1 MLLSEAKE
9 ILEQN
14 GYILE
19 SEEIS
24 IDDLVAFAKL
34 NCSKA
39 MGAAVS
45 VKDRC
50 EWPLVEIDITGDAVF
65 KKYNGT
71 CITGYF
77 KERTGA
83 GARRGASKYF
93 SIFPE
98 ESKLVVGPGTSER
111 VNGKLCRLIT
121 NEYTYNS
128 WDDLIKFFNRNNF
141 NTTKLP
147 KTFSEA
153 KEILENSGY
162 CLVEANM
169 SLKDKLAT
177 VENFNTGN
185 TRKIMDEMVS
195 LIIEYDVVPNA
206 KRNVWTDYDGDEPYR
221 IFMSGDMW
229 YYVIDFM
236 YFDEKG
242 IIRFGVTDKFPNKTR
257 GYEVG
262 FNKIYNMKKMKT
274 LEAIVKSMKKYVE

>member
-1 MLLSEAKE
+1 MLLREAKE
-9 ILEQN
+9 ILEKN

-98 ESKLVVGPGTSER
+98 EGKLVVGPGTSER

-153 KEILENSGY
+153 KEILKNNGFI
-162 CLVEANM
+162 VEAAN
-169 SLKDKLAT
+169 DYD
-177 VENFNTGN
+177 VETLVKMWIEQNKPAGEN
-185 TRKIMDEMVS
+185 IDYS
-195 LIIEYDVVPNA
+195 EYD
-206 KRNVWTDYDGDEPYR
+206 DGSISIYDIIYDPHNCGD
-221 IFMSGDMW
+221 DMEQEW
-229 YYVIDFM
+229 DFLADFENID
-236 YFDEKG
+236 ELKAAV
-242 IIRFGVTDKFPNKTR
+242 GV
-257 GYEVG
+257 
-262 FNKIYNMKKMKT
+262 
-274 LEAIVKSMKKYVE
+274 